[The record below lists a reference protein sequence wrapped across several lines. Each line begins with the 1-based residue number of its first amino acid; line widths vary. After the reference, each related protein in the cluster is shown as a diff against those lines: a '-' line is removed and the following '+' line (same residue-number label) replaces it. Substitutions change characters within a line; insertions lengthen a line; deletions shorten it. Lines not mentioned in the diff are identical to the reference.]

1 MGAQVGFDSAAPP
14 AASPYRARRFTPVQ
28 NTYMPSVLFRIGSV
42 LHVVALAGIASFNF
56 PVLDSLTMTS
66 ADFSQVTS
74 AITDGRAAVRRR
86 PHAHEISVGKP

>member
-56 PVLDSLTMTS
+56 PVLDHFTMTFLLRQGS
-66 ADFSQVTS
+66 GRTGRLADF
-74 AITDGRAAVRRR
+74 
-86 PHAHEISVGKP
+86 P